1 MVCAKQMA
9 SLTDTQEGCN
19 SVLSL
24 WEDLLNLYFIFLL
37 FPFYF
42 VIQQGPSGV
51 CMTSKRGHNKLTNIQ
66 SSEQNFNFNLTSSKC
81 SPIKSLLLIKIFIS
95 VLSSLLVAVKVC
107 GQGRALFSISQYPD
121 YQLPNVLHIHISLVS
136 VFEKK

>member
-37 FPFYF
+37 FPFHF

-81 SPIKSLLLIKIFIS
+81 SPNKSLLLKKFLYFSFKFPFGCCQS
-95 VLSSLLVAVKVC
+95 VRVGSGSPLHLPVSRLLA
-107 GQGRALFSISQYPD
+107 A
-121 YQLPNVLHIHISLVS
+121 
-136 VFEKK
+136 

>member
-9 SLTDTQEGCN
+9 TLTDTQVGCN

-37 FPFYF
+37 SPFHF

-51 CMTSKRGHNKLTNIQ
+51 CMTSYRGHNILTNIQ
-66 SSEQNFNFNLTSSKC
+66 NTEQNFNLGSTS
-81 SPIKSLLLIKIFIS
+81 
-95 VLSSLLVAVKVC
+95 
-107 GQGRALFSISQYPD
+107 
-121 YQLPNVLHIHISLVS
+121 
-136 VFEKK
+136 